1 MKALYL
7 KFASETEANAILYRI
22 EAKEPVANYRN
33 IDTIGVIYKPTG
45 VMLTNEDGIEYPEMQ
60 AIDGWHVN
68 VWVLP
73 EEDATALQPYV
84 ITPTNPVRVWG

>member
-1 MKALYL
+1 MNYCL
-7 KFASETEANAILYRI
+7 KFTDQAAADSILLDGETPRYH
-22 EAKEPVANYRN
+22 N

-45 VMLTNEDGIEYPEMQ
+45 VMLKHEDGTEYPEMQ
-60 AIDGWHVN
+60 AIEGWHVN

-73 EEDATALQPYV
+73 DEDATALQPYV

>member
-1 MKALYL
+1 MNYCL
-7 KFASETEANAILYRI
+7 KFQDQFTADSILLDGETPRYH
-22 EAKEPVANYRN
+22 N
-33 IDTIGVIYKPTG
+33 IDTIGVIYNTG
-45 VMLTNEDGIEYPEMQ
+45 ATLTGEDGIEYPEMQ

>member
-1 MKALYL
+1 MNHCL
-7 KFASETEANAILYRI
+7 KFPDQATADSILLDGETLRYH
-22 EAKEPVANYRN
+22 N

-45 VMLTNEDGIEYPEMQ
+45 ATLTGEDGIEYPEMQ

-73 EEDATALQPYV
+73 DEDAIALQPYV

>member
-1 MKALYL
+1 MNLCL
-7 KFASETEANAILYRI
+7 KFPDQAAADSILQDGETPR
-22 EAKEPVANYRN
+22 YRN
-33 IDTIGVIYKPTG
+33 IDTIGVIYKPNG
-45 VMLTNEDGIEYPEMQ
+45 VMLTNEGGIEYQEMQ

-73 EEDATALQPYV
+73 DEDAKALQPYV